1 MKLADATVIFK
12 SNEAWYEIERQG
24 YKPNTVRLMS
34 DAEWRN
40 LAEYDPTYIAVQKGE
55 DEGTCFTRTV
65 KSLYELGKVLG
76 QVLVIVC
83 WEE

>member
-1 MKLADATVIFK
+1 MKLENATVTFK
-12 SNEAWYEIERQG
+12 STEAWYEIERQG

-34 DAEWRN
+34 PGDYLQ
-40 LAEYDPTYIAVQKGE
+40 LAEFDATYITIQKGD

-65 KSLYELGKVLG
+65 KSIYQLGELLG
-76 QVLVIVC
+76 TAVVIVC